1 MKSRRKR
8 FLKGVVLAFAVAAF
22 AAPVAQARE
31 YVSTSTSSATS
42 GYTPQQL
49 RALELRSAGMNAIY
63 GSASSTYSPQALRAL
78 ELRSQGMDARY
89 GLASNTAGSVKTTQS
104 PVLVA
109 SSGGF
114 SWGDAFVGAA
124 ATFATGLV
132 VLFAIATTRRR
143 QPLGV

>member
-31 YVSTSTSSATS
+31 YVSAATSSAAS
-42 GYTPQQL
+42 GYAPQQ
-49 RALELRSAGMNAIY
+49 
-63 GSASSTYSPQALRAL
+63 LRAL
-78 ELRSQGMDARY
+78 ELRSQGMDVRY
-89 GLASNTAGSVKTTQS
+89 GLISNTAGSVKTTQS

-124 ATFATGLV
+124 ATLATGLV

>member
-1 MKSRRKR
+1 MKSRRKK
-8 FLKGVVLAFAVAAF
+8 FLKGVVLAFAVAAV

-31 YVSTSTSSATS
+31 FVGTATSSAAS
-42 GYTPQQL
+42 AYAPQQ
-49 RALELRSAGMNAIY
+49 
-63 GSASSTYSPQALRAL
+63 LRAL

-89 GLASNTAGSVKTTQS
+89 GLISNTGSVQTTQS

-124 ATFATGLV
+124 ATLATGLV
-132 VLFAIATTRRR
+132 VLFAFATTRRR

>member
-31 YVSTSTSSATS
+31 FVNSSTSSAAS
-42 GYTPQQL
+42 AYTPQQL
-49 RALELRSAGMNAIY
+49 RALELRSQGMNVLY
-63 GSASSTYSPQALRAL
+63 GSASSAYAPQQLRAL
-78 ELRSQGMDARY
+78 ELRSEGMNARY
-89 GLASNTAGSVKTTQS
+89 GLISNTAGSVTSTQS

-124 ATFATGLV
+124 AVFATGL
-132 VLFAIATTRRR
+132 
-143 QPLGV
+143 